1 MVKRHMNKTKSL
13 IFFEELLLE
22 IWHKL
27 RWYSSGVVLAV
38 ITILG
43 IFAGFYSVYHFIFYV
58 ALPLI
63 ENLVHWLKT
72 ENSLYV
78 GGSMNLFPTVDV
90 YFEAVWGI
98 DIFNKWKGLRTL
110 LGWIPFVLIPTVTA
124 VLSIPLGE
132 SLGSYRR
139 LIIQKLNQLEES
151 QIDRARA
158 IYLESKG
165 MTDEEG
171 RQEAEETLRLAE
183 EAKKEAQRKALKAR
197 KEARE
202 KKTQAKDVSDSAWE
216 KLE

>member
-1 MVKRHMNKTKSL
+1 MSKDKLL
-13 IFFEELLLE
+13 IAFEELLLE

-27 RWYSSGVVLAV
+27 RWYCSGVVLGL
-38 ITILG
+38 ITALG
-43 IFAGFYSVYHFIFYV
+43 VFAGIYTAYHFIFYA

-78 GGSMNLFPTVDV
+78 GGSMDLFPTVDV
-90 YFEAVWGI
+90 YFESVWGI
-98 DIFNKWKGLRTL
+98 DIFNKWEGLRSL
-110 LGWIPFVLIPTVTA
+110 LGWIPFFSIPLITT

-139 LIIQKLNQLEES
+139 LITEKLNQLEES

-158 IYLESKG
+158 IYLQSKG
-165 MTDEEG
+165 MTVEEG

-202 KKTQAKDVSDSAWE
+202 KKIKAKDVSDSAWE

>member
-1 MVKRHMNKTKSL
+1 MNKTKSL

-38 ITILG
+38 ITVLG
-43 IFAGFYSVYHFIFYV
+43 VFAGFYTAYHFIFYAAV
-58 ALPLI
+58 PLI

-72 ENSLYV
+72 ESSLYV
-78 GGSMNLFPTVDV
+78 GGSMDLFPTVDV
-90 YFEAVWGI
+90 YFESVWGI
-98 DIFNKWKGLRTL
+98 DIFNKWEGLRSL
-110 LGWIPFVLIPTVTA
+110 LGWIPFVSIPLITA
-124 VLSIPLGE
+124 VLSLSLGE
-132 SLGSYRR
+132 SLGSYRSF
-139 LIIQKLNQLEES
+139 ITEKLKELEES

-165 MTDEEG
+165 MTAEEG

-183 EAKKEAQRKALKAR
+183 EAKKEAQRKALEAK

-202 KKTQAKDVSDSAWE
+202 KKIKAKDASDSAWE

>member
-1 MVKRHMNKTKSL
+1 MNKTKSL

-27 RWYSSGVVLAV
+27 RWYCSGVVLGV

-43 IFAGFYSVYHFIFYV
+43 IFAGFYTVYHFIFYV

-72 ENSLYV
+72 ESSLYV
-78 GGSMNLFPTVDV
+78 GGSMDLFPTVDV
-90 YFEAVWGI
+90 YFESVSGV
-98 DIFNKWKGLRTL
+98 DIFNKWKGLRSL
-110 LGWIPFVLIPTVTA
+110 LGWIPFVLIPTITA

-139 LIIQKLNQLEES
+139 LIIQKLNQLKER

-165 MTDEEG
+165 MTAEED
-171 RQEAEETLRLAE
+171 RQEAEEALRVAE
-183 EAKKEAQRKALKAR
+183 EAKKEA
-197 KEARE
+197 RE
-202 KKTQAKDVSDSAWE
+202 KKIKTKDASDSAWE

>member
-1 MVKRHMNKTKSL
+1 MNKTKSL

-38 ITILG
+38 IT
-43 IFAGFYSVYHFIFYV
+43 
-58 ALPLI
+58 
-63 ENLVHWLKT
+63 E
-72 ENSLYV
+72 
-78 GGSMNLFPTVDV
+78 
-90 YFEAVWGI
+90 
-98 DIFNKWKGLRTL
+98 
-110 LGWIPFVLIPTVTA
+110 
-124 VLSIPLGE
+124 
-132 SLGSYRR
+132 
-139 LIIQKLNQLEES
+139 KLNQLEES

-165 MTDEEG
+165 MTAEEG

-183 EAKKEAQRKALKAR
+183 EAKKEAQRKALEAK

-202 KKTQAKDVSDSAWE
+202 KKIKTKDASDSAWE

>member
-1 MVKRHMNKTKSL
+1 MNKTKSL

-38 ITILG
+38 ITILCLFG
-43 IFAGFYSVYHFIFYV
+43 GFYSAYHFIFYAAV
-58 ALPLI
+58 PLI
-63 ENLVHWLKT
+63 ENLLHWLKT

-78 GGSMNLFPTVDV
+78 MGSMDLMPSVDV
-90 YFEAVWGI
+90 YFESVWGI
-98 DIFNKWKGLRTL
+98 DIFNKWEGLRTL
-110 LGWIPFVLIPTVTA
+110 LGWIPFV
-124 VLSIPLGE
+124 SIPLITAMPSIFLLE
-132 SLGSYRR
+132 SLKSYRR

-165 MTDEEG
+165 MTAEEG

-183 EAKKEAQRKALKAR
+183 EAKKEA
-197 KEARE
+197 RE
-202 KKTQAKDVSDSAWE
+202 KKIKAKDVSDSAWE

>member
-1 MVKRHMNKTKSL
+1 MNKTKSL

-38 ITILG
+38 ITILYLFG
-43 IFAGFYSVYHFIFYV
+43 GFYSAYHFIFYAAV
-58 ALPLI
+58 PLI
-63 ENLVHWLKT
+63 ENLLHWLKT

-78 GGSMNLFPTVDV
+78 MGSMDLMPSVDV
-90 YFEAVWGI
+90 YFESVWGI
-98 DIFNKWKGLRTL
+98 DIFNKWEGLRTL
-110 LGWIPFVLIPTVTA
+110 LGWIPFV
-124 VLSIPLGE
+124 SIPLITAMPSIFLLE
-132 SLGSYRR
+132 SLESYRR

-165 MTDEEG
+165 MTAEEG

-183 EAKKEAQRKALKAR
+183 EAKKEA
-197 KEARE
+197 RE
-202 KKTQAKDVSDSAWE
+202 KKIKAKDVSDSAWE